1 MSWISQ
7 VFGTRANAA
16 RTEPSLPVMTA
27 AASDLSGV
35 AKSDDVST
43 ASRPAPWL
51 LTAVGGGASASGVRV
66 TEDSALS
73 SMAVLA
79 CVNMIADTLAVL
91 PFGVFAR
98 EDQGR
103 TRERDH
109 PVDVLLSSEP
119 NGYQTA
125 FEFKRLLVTQL
136 CLRGNAFAWAERD
149 RSGRV
154 LAFRPVHPD
163 LVTVKRAKDGTPV
176 YDFELW
182 PGDGRQACT
191 RDDMVHMKWMST
203 NGYTGKSPIRVGAE
217 AIGVTLATQEHGARY
232 FQNGSKASGVLM
244 ADGNLDPERARKV
257 KDDWQKNMSGVKNA
271 GAVAVLPTGVKFQ
284 QLTITNED
292 AQYLAA
298 RMFQNKDIGRL
309 YKLPP
314 FLIFETEGSTSW
326 GTGLE
331 QQMLA
336 FLMLCLQ
343 PYITCIEQQFDRFVR
358 RPGSNRELYTRM
370 NAKALL
376 RMDSAAAAAFMKALW
391 EMGALTAN
399 EAREL
404 DERNKYE
411 GGDDF
416 FVPMNFRRVQD
427 TVGAAA

>member
-1 MSWISQ
+1 MSLWSRL
-7 VFGTRANAA
+7 FTRAEAA
-16 RTEPSLPVMTA
+16 PRAEPMLE
-27 AASDLSGV
+27 ASGDSAGV
-35 AKSDDVST
+35 TLKSDTST

-51 LTAVGGGASASGVRV
+51 LQAVGGGASASGVRV
-66 TEDSALS
+66 TEDTALS

-136 CLRGNAFAWAERD
+136 CLRGNAYAWAERD
-149 RSGRV
+149 RAGRV

-163 LVTVKRAKDGTPV
+163 LMTVKRATDGTPV
-176 YDFELW
+176 YEFELW

-191 RDDMVHMKWMST
+191 REDMIHAKWMST
-203 NGYTGKSPIRVGAE
+203 NGYTGKSPIKVGAE

-244 ADGNLDPERARKV
+244 ADGNLDPDRARKV
-257 KDDWQKNMSGVKNA
+257 KDDWQQNMSGVKNA

-358 RPGSNRELYTRM
+358 LPRSNRDLYTRM

-376 RMDSAAAAAFMKALW
+376 RMDSAAAAQFMKSLW

-404 DERNKYE
+404 DERNKYD

-427 TVGAAA
+427 NVGAAA